1 MKRYSFHPLLVIVFF
16 WSLDSIS
23 SALVSD
29 MLVSSVMLVKLM
41 QIKPC
46 WVGPHLG
53 NKNSH
58 LYWASA
64 MWPALCWTL
73 FFFPFPLDLKLT
85 KLEQS
90 SRLIHVPHSSFYF
103 TLFHFPS
110 KTPLLTQSHLLL
122 LTDVVQMFGSA
133 FHERWHIFYVSTTRV
148 YLPKHYCAIHLIFFL
163 MVFSK
168 FWSPIHPCWHK
179 LMLSISFSH
188 CWVFHHI
195 HFMDWQTNTFTFI
208 FGYIL
213 VCPHQNSEI

>member
-1 MKRYSFHPLLVIVFF
+1 MKRYSFHPLLVIVSF
-16 WSLDSIS
+16 WSLDSIG

-41 QIKPC
+41 QINPC

-58 LYWASA
+58 LYWASI
-64 MWPALCWTL
+64 WPALCWTL

-122 LTDVVQMFGSA
+122 LTDVVRMFWSA
-133 FHERWHIFYVSTTRV
+133 FHEWWCVFYVSTIRV
-148 YLPKHYCAIHLIFFL
+148 YLPKHYCVIHLIFFL
-163 MVFSK
+163 VVFSK
-168 FWSPIHPCWHK
+168 FWSSIHPCWHK
-179 LMLSISFSH
+179 LMVFISFTR
-188 CWVFHHI
+188 CWVFHHV
-195 HFMDWQTNTFTFI
+195 HFMDWATNTFTFI
-208 FGYIL
+208 FVYLI
-213 VCPHQNSEI
+213 VCPQQNSGI